1 MSRGNSL
8 SATADVEYSDDPT
21 SVLTEKEK
29 ENLCD
34 YFNCRVHAY
43 GTKQCPIEKTEKKVL
58 KKL

>member
-21 SVLTEKEK
+21 SVLTEEEK
-29 ENLCD
+29 EELCNFFD
-34 YFNCRVHAY
+34 CRVHAF
-43 GTKQCPIEKTEKKVL
+43 GTKSCPIEKAEKKVL